1 MADTSADQPTQADL
15 VQAAPAA
22 PSGQMIVPP
31 IAVGPALPPLAYPW
45 KLKKMAPKK
54 RALMVP
60 HVSEDGTAE
69 EYYPGDP
76 VPTIFIDPKTKKYVV
91 NDLKRFIKPFTVS
104 MEDGSIT
111 LPANGESDPIPIQVD
126 SKGPFEIFRAS
137 FTSEQS
143 EGFTVEILDADN
155 RALLTNREVHVA
167 TIASGNGTSTPQS
180 GSFPTST
187 SGGRPFIWPTTYF
200 IDPSEGGMIVVKL
213 RNLSNSPNTVRF
225 ALHGRRWYYLQ
236 APDKIAE
243 RMSQIY
249 RSKPRVQ
256 PFFYTTDRYVQLP
269 ASQGG
274 SFVTRLGDDGWHEVV
289 KLMAIST
296 GTFNVRIS
304 EKTTGKKYM
313 ENLLPSVMV
322 FGTAEFP
329 FLMWEDSLFEPNMRL
344 NYELLDTSGD
354 PNTIWLTKAGR
365 KLLFDPMDDQ
375 FRRPGH
381 AAGRA

>member
-1 MADTSADQPTQADL
+1 M
-15 VQAAPAA
+15 
-22 PSGQMIVPP
+22 
-31 IAVGPALPPLAYPW
+31 
-45 KLKKMAPKK
+45 
-54 RALMVP
+54 
-60 HVSEDGTAE
+60 
-69 EYYPGDP
+69 
-76 VPTIFIDPKTKKYVV
+76 
-91 NDLKRFIKPFTVS
+91 PF
-104 MEDGSIT
+104 G
-111 LPANGESDPIPIQVD
+111 
-126 SKGPFEIFRAS
+126 
-137 FTSEQS
+137 
-143 EGFTVEILDADN
+143 
-155 RALLTNREVHVA
+155 
-167 TIASGNGTSTPQS
+167 
-180 GSFPTST
+180 
-187 SGGRPFIWPTTYF
+187 
-200 IDPSEGGMIVVKL
+200 
-213 RNLSNSPNTVRF
+213 NSPNTVRF

-256 PFFYTTDRYVQLP
+256 PFFYTTDRYVQLG

-354 PNTIWLTKAGR
+354 TNTIWLTKAGR